1 MSGVLEEEY
10 FELNPVNPG
19 PPRIANI
26 EAVQALGKEP
36 FVPGVE
42 FGMDSDRYH
51 GVPALSNTGIKHL
64 LISETDF
71 WARSWLNANPIE
83 EPPEESE
90 AKKIGKAYDKRI
102 TEGKEAFYRSYAAAL
117 EPAAYPDALDTQDE
131 IKAAIVALGAKPK
144 GKRKDD
150 YIAQLLALDPS
161 ARIWSEIK
169 ADHAGDNAG
178 KVLLHAGLIRR
189 IEIAAAM
196 IEKSPGLRKA
206 FAGGMPQVAIFWVC
220 PQTGVPMKALLDY
233 LKPRA
238 IVDLKTFANKRG
250 APIKRAIALE
260 IANYGYH
267 IQTAVY
273 HEATDQLAGF
283 IKAGLVRG
291 SVTPEFL
298 QAVAAADSR
307 TFMFVFQQKGIA
319 PVAKGRVLPKTN
331 VYDIA
336 RLQVRTAKEIFA
348 RCVETFGPDMWI
360 DPSDID
366 EIDDTEFPS
375 YLGT

>member
-1 MSGVLEEEY
+1 MVDIDYQDFNEVEPAV
-10 FELNPVNPG
+10 PV
-19 PPRIANI
+19 IANLP
-26 EAVQALGKEP
+26 AVQALGKEP
-36 FVPGVE
+36 FVPGVV
-42 FGMDSDRYH
+42 FGMDQDKYH
-51 GVPALSNTGIKHL
+51 AVPALSNTGIKHL
-64 LISETDF
+64 LISETDY
-71 WARSWLNANPIE
+71 WARSWMNTNPIE

-102 TEGKEAFYRSYAAAL
+102 TEGREAFYRSYAAAL
-117 EPAAYPDALDTQDE
+117 DASQHTDALRTMEDLRD
-131 IKAAIVALGAKPK
+131 AIRDLGQKPK
-144 GKRKDD
+144 GKSKADL
-150 YIAQLLALDPS
+150 ANQLLTLAPGAKVWDHLV
-161 ARIWSEIK
+161 SE
-169 ADHAGDNAG
+169 HEQFHAG
-178 KVLLHAGLIRR
+178 KVMLHPGLIRR

-206 FAGGMPQVAIFWVC
+206 FTGGMAQVAIFWVC
-220 PQTGVPMKALLDY
+220 PHTGVPMKALLDY
-233 LKPRA
+233 LKPKA

-250 APIKRAIALE
+250 LPIKRAIALE

-273 HEATDQLAGF
+273 HEAANQLAGF
-283 IKAGLVRG
+283 IKDGLVRG
-291 SVTPEFL
+291 DVAPEFL

-319 PVAKGRVLPKTN
+319 PVAKGRVLPKMN

-336 RLQVRTAKEIFA
+336 RIQVRTAKETFA

-366 EIDDTEFPS
+366 EIDDTEIPA
-375 YLGT
+375 YIGT